1 MKCTSKKFFICIL
14 MCAVFLLEGC
24 GSSSVMMPFSTNPS
38 VSGYNLKEI
47 VSEERADAFSSSLC
61 VGESNVNSSALSLNA
76 GAAALFDVNHNTVL
90 YAKNMHEQVYPASL
104 TKILTALV
112 ALDYG
117 SLDDVLTATTSVQI
131 NESGAQLARIN
142 PGDTMTLDQALHI
155 LLLYSAN
162 DVANL
167 IAEHYGMT
175 LNGFYQLM
183 NDKASSLGCF
193 QSNFS
198 NSNGLSDETHYVT
211 TYDLYLIMNAAISY
225 SAFTEII
232 SMPSYETV
240 YYDKN
245 GDPKNISVNTTNLFL
260 RSDGYSAPEGVTV
273 IGGKTGTTNAAGHCL
288 ILLAKDTSG
297 NPYIAIVMKSESR
310 DTCYEDMQSLLG
322 LIP

>member
-1 MKCTSKKFFICIL
+1 
-14 MCAVFLLEGC
+14 
-24 GSSSVMMPFSTNPS
+24 MPFSTNNP
-38 VSGYNLKEI
+38 VSGYNLKED
-47 VSEERADAFSSSLC
+47 VSEERASAFSSSLC
-61 VGESNVNSSALSLNA
+61 VGESNVNTNSLSLNA
-76 GAAALFDVNHNTVL
+76 GAAALFDINRHTVL

-112 ALDYG
+112 ALDIG
-117 SLDDVLTATTSVQI
+117 SPDDVLTATTGVQI
-131 NESGAQLARIN
+131 NESGAQLAGLK
-142 PGDTMTLDQALHI
+142 PGDSMTLDQALHI

-175 LNGFYQLM
+175 LNGFSQLM

-193 QSNFS
+193 KSNFS

-211 TYDLYLIMNAAISY
+211 TYDLYLIMNAAMQY
-225 SAFTEII
+225 PEFTEII
-232 SMPSYETV
+232 SMPAYETV

-245 GDPKNISVNTTNLFL
+245 GEAKTISVKTTNLFL
-260 RSDGYSAPEGVTV
+260 RSDGYASPEGVTV

-310 DTCYEDMQSLLG
+310 DTCYEDMTKLLG

>member
-1 MKCTSKKFFICIL
+1 
-14 MCAVFLLEGC
+14 
-24 GSSSVMMPFSTNPS
+24 MPFSTNHS
-38 VSGYNLKEI
+38 VSGYNLKEN

-61 VGESNVNSSALSLNA
+61 VGESNVNADALSLNA
-76 GAAALFDVNHNTVL
+76 GAAALFDLNRRQVL
-90 YAKNMHEQVYPASL
+90 YAKNMHEQVYPASI

-112 ALDYG
+112 ALDQG
-117 SLDDVLTATTSVQI
+117 SLDDTLVASTGVQI
-131 NESGAQLARIN
+131 NESGAQLAGVK
-142 PGDTMTLDQALHI
+142 PGDTMTLDQALHL

-175 LNGFYQLM
+175 LNGFSEMM
-183 NDKASSLGCF
+183 NEKASSLGCF
-193 QSNFS
+193 KSNFS

-211 TYDLYLIMNAAISY
+211 TYDLYLIMNAAMQY
-225 SAFTEII
+225 EAFTEII
-232 SMPSYETV
+232 SMPAYETV

-245 GDPKNISVNTTNLFL
+245 GEPKNISVNTTNLFL

-288 ILLAKDTSG
+288 ILLVRDTSG
-297 NPYIAIVMKSESR
+297 NPYISIVMKSESR
-310 DTCYEDMQSLLG
+310 DTCYDDMLQLLG